1 VAIFSNFPAL
11 RKRAAARECARGAAD
26 AGSEAGAVLICGQII
41 DPVHSADP
49 DRRFLFWATFLGG
62 DPDQPVRVAFD
73 LEGHGHGFY
82 LRYEGDQPVNL
93 LRYDRGAGSS
103 TPWYTAWPRGA
114 VLRAA
119 SPPFGGGWR
128 PSELPDRNVL
138 LGSDY
143 GEPVS
148 RAEAREIAE
157 LLGYEPWILDEPTV
171 SNQ

>member
-1 VAIFSNFPAL
+1 M
-11 RKRAAARECARGAAD
+11 
-26 AGSEAGAVLICGQII
+26 ICGQII

-62 DPDQPVRVAFD
+62 DPDRPLRVAFE
-73 LEGHGHGFY
+73 LEGHGSGFY
-82 LRYEGDQPVNL
+82 FRHEGDQPVSL
-93 LRYDRGAGSS
+93 LRYDRWVDPS
-103 TPWYTAWPRGA
+103 TPWYTGLPRGA

-119 SPPFGGGWR
+119 SPSFGGVWR

-148 RAEAREIAE
+148 PAEATEIAE
-157 LLGYEPWILDEPTV
+157 FLGYEPWILDEPTV